1 MTVHNPKPAEIST
14 TLVSGALLGAAFVVF
29 IAFNPSAGWAILGG
43 GFAVIS
49 VVLFAI
55 ADAEE
60 ATTEASNWLR
70 LVGHGLAIV
79 AALITFALLFAISS

>member
-1 MTVHNPKPAEIST
+1 MTTHNPKRAK
-14 TLVSGALLGAAFVVF
+14 TLIALGIGALIGAVF
-29 IAFNPSAGWAILGG
+29 FLIIALNPSAAWAIFGG

-49 VVLFAI
+49 VVCFAI

-60 ATTEASNWLR
+60 TTAEASNWLR
-70 LVGHGLAIV
+70 LAGHGLAIV

>member
-1 MTVHNPKPAEIST
+1 MTTLNPKRAK
-14 TLVSGALLGAAFVVF
+14 TLIALGAGALIGAGFVLF
-29 IAFNPSAGWAILGG
+29 IALNPSAVWAIFGG

-49 VVLFAI
+49 VVFFAI

-60 ATTEASNWLR
+60 TKAETSNWLR
-70 LVGHGLAIV
+70 LAGHGLAIV